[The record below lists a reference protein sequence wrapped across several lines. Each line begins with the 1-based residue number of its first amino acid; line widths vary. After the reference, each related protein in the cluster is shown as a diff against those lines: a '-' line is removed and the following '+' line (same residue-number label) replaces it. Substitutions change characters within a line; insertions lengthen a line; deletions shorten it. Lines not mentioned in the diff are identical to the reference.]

1 MNMKMSHCTECVKV
15 KVNTKRIQFFF
26 MTHT

>member
-1 MNMKMSHCTECVKV
+1 MNRKKCHGTEE
-15 KVNTKRIQFFF
+15 VNTKRIQFFF